1 MKLNSVQ
8 QHTLPENLQ
17 DLDPQVACD
26 VMQDTTEQHVLCADS
41 TQVTFVDNLN
51 IKAETDINSFQ
62 CKHALIHPVIYK
74 GKFAEGEER
83 FIREIAS
90 HNAYSSIARGL
101 VNGQL
106 KAKEFSRCV
115 KLIWALTKWRNS

>member
-1 MKLNSVQ
+1 MRLNSIE
-8 QHTLPENLQ
+8 QHRLPENLQ
-17 DLDPQVACD
+17 DLDAQVACD
-26 VMQDTTEQHVLCADS
+26 VIQDATEQHVVCADS
-41 TQVTFVDNLN
+41 TQVTFVDSLN

-62 CKHALIHPVIYK
+62 CKHALIHPAIYK

-101 VNGQL
+101 VDGQL
-106 KAKEFSRCV
+106 KAKEF
-115 KLIWALTKWRNS
+115 